1 MVTTKKFDWADA
13 ALALISSDATNLRQL
28 VSAAELDAHAGDLS
42 DVDFS
47 NIDLTG
53 QDLSGWDFDGTPAS
67 KAPHSPG
74 QSYGVPLSIPFPI
87 IEAVGWESA
96 KLDDDVRGAAHKA
109 ALLVKSVDELEL
121 SIRSANVLRSA
132 GIEHIGDVVSYGEAG
147 LLRLPNFG
155 RKSLNEIKEILA
167 SLGLHV
173 GMDIKGWPPER
184 LAKPPTQLLGDSS
197 DFAVPQRTAEGS

>member
-53 QDLSGWDFDGTPAS
+53 QDLSGWDLRHAS
-67 KAPHSPG
+67 FKGASLAG
-74 QSYGVPLSIPFPI
+74 AELRRAVVDPFSI